1 MKSLLTDSDMDRLI
15 ELFLKR
21 ESLSDFE
28 KTELAVLDALCKMDN
43 IIRRAA

>member
-15 ELFLKR
+15 ELFLRR
-21 ESLSDFE
+21 ESLPDFE
-28 KTELAVLDALCKMDN
+28 KTELAVLDALCKMYN